1 MRQRH
6 SPRGGID
13 MRQRAGRSAHVMLST
28 TGELLELLAQQR
40 LVDLRAREP
49 DG

>member
-1 MRQRH
+1 V
-6 SPRGGID
+6 
-13 MRQRAGRSAHVMLST
+13 HVMLPT

>member
-1 MRQRH
+1 
-6 SPRGGID
+6 
-13 MRQRAGRSAHVMLST
+13 MLPT

-40 LVDLRAREP
+40 LIDLCVRKA